1 MAPSP
6 AYLIRT
12 ERLVLRCYSPELA
25 PLRQAAVA
33 ATREA
38 LLPWFTWAKDEPRPV
53 AEHLQLVRQLR
64 GKFDLDQNRIHAVL
78 DGEQRELVG
87 ELALLARGEERAR
100 ELGYWVHS
108 RHTGK
113 GVATEMVS
121 ALVRVGFELDGL
133 ERMDIQVAVGNE
145 ASAAVA
151 RRLGFTLEGTLRQR
165 ARGDGGP
172 AEDTWYFSLL
182 ASEYPKSPAA
192 RVPVKAYDFGG
203 VLLPG
208 LV

>member
-1 MAPSP
+1 MASSP

-33 ATREA
+33 TTREA

-78 DGEQRELVG
+78 DAEQRELLG
-87 ELALLARGEERAR
+87 ELVLLARGEEKAR

-108 RHTGK
+108 GHTGK

-145 ASAAVA
+145 PSAAVA

-172 AEDTWYFSLL
+172 AEDTWSFSLL

-203 VLLPG
+203 VLLSG